1 MLTNGRY
8 LLKFYQQ
15 HGWRYE
21 QQAKHTAMLSTM
33 LVGCLVALVLLLLLL
48 LSATWSNFIFCYI
61 SELHVCVLTITD
73 WPMEDERCGE
83 IC

>member
-1 MLTNGRY
+1 MLTNSHF

-21 QQAKHTAMLSTM
+21 QPAKHTAMLSTM
-33 LVGCLVALVLLLLLL
+33 VVGCLVALVLLLLLLLLL

-61 SELHVCVLTITD
+61 SELHVCVLITTQL
-73 WPMEDERCGE
+73 
-83 IC
+83 